1 VKSIR
6 WVFSSL
12 FALLILF
19 SVGLVASISL
29 MMQLR
34 EADESAE
41 VLIGLIGGR
50 VEDLI
55 DLEFRELTSLERIYA
70 RQIET
75 ERTCYSGNVHNEA
88 FVREMI
94 ASVRTQSLMT
104 KAMTLSFVDA
114 EGRCLALD
122 RRRTATPVVKL
133 CDLSKDGSIRWFG
146 FESFGHARKPLVQS
160 VMSSDIRKDPAYAE
174 ALRRREVVISGLH
187 PSHWRSDAEVVS
199 VYEPVYDLK
208 GRYRLMVTA
217 DMDVRSIAI
226 NLQGLKVPAGT
237 SIFLFDGGGRLLA
250 SSLRQTDDE
259 AGVTDPA
266 AFPLL
271 SKNSNPAI
279 QAANLALQTQK
290 GGYVVNEEKTLRIK
304 QGDQLYYV
312 YVSPVV
318 RDSGQDWNFAI
329 AIPQSGL
336 INHIL
341 YGIRVAGWATG
352 ALVILAILMGVFLAG
367 WITRPIQT
375 LGRAAQA
382 LELNQ
387 LDDPLMPMSALT
399 EDSKRPNE
407 FGRLA
412 SLFLRMIAEVRARHR
427 LLEIQLEQLRVDVND
442 KETEAEV
449 QAIADSDFFQ
459 GLRATALKLRGVHR
473 HDVEV

>member
-1 VKSIR
+1 MKSIR

-29 MMQLR
+29 MMQLK

-55 DLEFRELTSLERIYA
+55 DLEFRELMSLERIYA

-75 ERTCYSGNVHNEA
+75 QRTAYSGNVHNET
-88 FVREMI
+88 FIREMI

-104 KAMTLSFVDA
+104 KSMTLSFVDSG
-114 EGRCLALD
+114 GRCLTLD
-122 RRRTATPVVKL
+122 RRRTATPVVKIG
-133 CDLSKDGSIRWFG
+133 DVSNGGSIRWYG
-146 FESFGHARKPLVQS
+146 FERFGHKREPLVES
-160 VMSSDIRKDPAYAE
+160 TMGSDIREDPAYVE
-174 ALRRREVVISGLH
+174 AKRRREPVISGLH

-208 GRYRLMVTA
+208 GQYRLMVSA

-226 NLQGLKVPAGT
+226 NLQGLKVPEGT
-237 SIFLFDGGGRLLA
+237 SIFIFDGGGRLLA
-250 SSLRQTDDE
+250 SSLRQTDEE
-259 AGVTDPA
+259 AGVTNPA
-266 AFPLL
+266 LFPLL
-271 SKNSNPAI
+271 SRNQNPSI
-279 QAANLALQTQK
+279 QAANQALQEQK
-290 GGYVVNEEKTLRIK
+290 NGYVVNEGKTLRVK
-304 QGDQLYYV
+304 QGDQLYYIF
-312 YVSPVV
+312 VSPVV

-352 ALVILAILMGVFLAG
+352 ALVILAILMGIFLAG

-375 LGRAAQA
+375 LGKAAQA

-387 LDDPLMPMSALT
+387 LDDPLMPMIALT

-412 SLFLRMIAEVRARHR
+412 SLFLKMIAEVRARHH
-427 LLEIQLEQLRVDVND
+427 LLEMQLEQLRVDVNHQ
-442 KETEAEV
+442 ETEAEV
-449 QAIADSDFFQ
+449 QSIADSEFFQ
-459 GLRATALKLRGVHR
+459 GLRETALKLRGVHR
-473 HDVEV
+473 HDVEA